1 MTKKSILFLGASSDI
16 GLSLANI
23 FAKNGF
29 NLMLASRDT
38 KYLKIKSN
46 EIKKKYN
53 TSISIYSFD
62 ILNEKNYV
70 GFISKL
76 EVIPDIV
83 VCCVG
88 YLGKQ
93 LKSQNSLQE
102 SSLVIR
108 TNFLGPVN
116 IINIFANMFEERG
129 SGTIVGLSSVAG
141 ERGRAS
147 NYLYGASKAGFSAYL
162 SGLRQRLH
170 KKKIN
175 VITIKLGYVLTTFVK
190 DKKLPFFLTISKEKA
205 AKIIYIGIMKKRDI
219 VYVGVIWFYIMFIL
233 KIIPEKFYKIFRV

>member
-1 MTKKSILFLGASSDI
+1 MTKKTILFLGASSDI

-29 NLMLASRDT
+29 NLILASRDT
-38 KYLKIKSN
+38 GYLKLKSN
-46 EIKKKYN
+46 ELKKKYN

-129 SGTIVGLSSVAG
+129 SGTIIGLSSVAG

-175 VITIKLGYVLTTFVK
+175 VITIKLGYVLTKFVK

-205 AKIIYIGIMKKRDI
+205 AEIIYIGIMKKRDI

>member
-38 KYLKIKSN
+38 KCLKIKSN
-46 EIKKKYN
+46 EIKKKNN

-76 EVIPDIV
+76 EVVPDIV

-93 LKSQNSLQE
+93 QKSQNSLHE
-102 SSLVIR
+102 SSLVMR
-108 TNFLGPVN
+108 TNFLGPVS

-162 SGLRQRLH
+162 SGLRQRLY

-175 VITIKLGYVLTTFVK
+175 VITIKPGYVLTKLVK

-205 AKIIYIGIMKKRDI
+205 AEIIYIGIMKKRDI

>member
-175 VITIKLGYVLTTFVK
+175 VITIKLGYVLTKFVK

-205 AKIIYIGIMKKRDI
+205 AKIIYIGITKKRDI